1 MGRVIGR
8 SEDKSQTDHQI
19 TRVFQFGFFGNLSR
33 LAVDF
38 GISGNCFRRS
48 RAITRPPDHP
58 ITGSPDRP
66 DHFLRVSAPPWCDF
80 AFRLTVNQL
89 PGAAHPTFMPRF
101 RKQSDVTTGALPADA
116 LGHSFP
122 ELALPIQP
130 PYPPA
135 EAKAVKEIPRAHG
148 WLYEPKWDGFRCLA
162 FREGDQIVLQS
173 KAGQPLARYF
183 PELVEQLLLLPA
195 RKFVLDGEIIIRSSA
210 GLDFD
215 SLLQRIHP
223 AASRI
228 KKLSVET
235 PSSYLV
241 FDLLVNDHGKQLTSM
256 PLSARRMELQ
266 EFASNFKRAERVH
279 LSPASS
285 DFAMAERWMKQG
297 ATQGLDGVVAK
308 RLDCEYMTGERTGM
322 VKVKRLRTADCV
334 VGGFR
339 WAHGKGKHPGDEVGS
354 LLLGLYNRSGE
365 LDHIGFS
372 SGFTAPDR
380 KKLKTILKP
389 IIAKQS
395 GDSAGFTGKSPGGPS
410 RWTRDAAA
418 IEWIPL
424 AHKLVGE
431 FQYDHF
437 SGDRFRHG
445 TKFLRWRPD
454 KDPQQCTM
462 DQVLP
467 GKGRNGLKEFGL

>member
-1 MGRVIGR
+1 
-8 SEDKSQTDHQI
+8 
-19 TRVFQFGFFGNLSR
+19 
-33 LAVDF
+33 
-38 GISGNCFRRS
+38 
-48 RAITRPPDHP
+48 
-58 ITGSPDRP
+58 
-66 DHFLRVSAPPWCDF
+66 
-80 AFRLTVNQL
+80 
-89 PGAAHPTFMPRF
+89 MPRAH
-101 RKQSDVTTGALPADA
+101 KQSDVAAGALPADA
-116 LGHSFP
+116 LGHTFP
-122 ELALPIQP
+122 KLNLSIQP

-135 EAKAVKEIPRAHG
+135 EAKAVKEIPRGSG

-162 FREGDQIVLQS
+162 FRDGDEIVLQS

-183 PELVEQLLLLPA
+183 PELVEQLQHLPA
-195 RKFVLDGEIIIRSSA
+195 RKFVLDGEVIIRSSA

-215 SLLQRIHP
+215 ALLQRIHP

-228 KKLSVET
+228 KKLSHET

-241 FDLLVNDHGKQLTSM
+241 FDLLITERGKTLTAQ
-256 PLSARRMELQ
+256 PLSARRMALQ
-266 EFASNFKRAERVH
+266 EFSASFKKAKRIH

-285 DFAMAERWMKQG
+285 DFAMAEKWMKQG

-308 RLDCEYMTGERTGM
+308 RLDCEYMSGERTGM

-339 WAHGKGKHPGDEVGS
+339 WAHGKGKKPGEEVGS
-354 LLLGLYNRSGE
+354 LLLGLYNESGQ

-372 SGFTAPDR
+372 SGFAAPER
-380 KKLKTILKP
+380 RKLKGILKP
-389 IIAKQS
+389 LIGQES
-395 GDSAGFTGKSPGGPS
+395 SDSAGFTGKAPGGPS
-410 RWTRDAAA
+410 RWTRDPTA

-424 AHKLVGE
+424 KHKLVGE

-454 KDPQQCTM
+454 KDPRQCTM
-462 DQVLP
+462 EQVRP
-467 GKGRNGLKEFGL
+467 KKGRDGLKEFGI